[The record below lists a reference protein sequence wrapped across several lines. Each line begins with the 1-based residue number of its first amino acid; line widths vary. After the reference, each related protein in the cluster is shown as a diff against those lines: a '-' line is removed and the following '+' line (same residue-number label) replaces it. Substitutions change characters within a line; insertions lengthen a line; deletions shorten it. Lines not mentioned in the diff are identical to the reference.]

1 MWIKSSA
8 VYAEGAT
15 SVTFFCSLQQTY
27 VKNRRHL
34 RHCVHE
40 NISESFSRTLFK
52 FQFAPASKWASKC
65 ARQRQMLCVGERLT
79 HRVQQN
85 SEKELPPI
93 DELVQF
99 VWAAWVVFVE
109 DGVCEK
115 TTSLPGQHLQWEHT
129 ESITTKAGSTDAN
142 ATPALRWAAA
152 PPGGLPPHTLF
163 VHNNVVIIQLITPK
177 QTSRLLWVYMVIHG
191 NACTVKGIRGAE
203 YQSSVRGERC
213 PFRLW
218 YLKDG
223 KGVLRPEHRR
233 NKESGLRLIS
243 TEGQL
248 GKKWICFL
256 LNLLNIFKSILPYL
270 LSYSK
275 TN

>member
-1 MWIKSSA
+1 MQRWPHLWPFSAISNKSMWRIGGICTIVSRLFWKH
-8 VYAEGAT
+8 
-15 SVTFFCSLQQTY
+15 SLLEW
-27 VKNRRHL
+27 N
-34 RHCVHE
+34 E
-40 NISESFSRTLFK
+40 NISELFSRTLFK

-85 SEKELPPI
+85 SEEEFPPI

-115 TTSLPGQHLQWEHT
+115 TTSLPGQHLRWEHM
-129 ESITTKAGSTDAN
+129 ERITTKVGSTDAN
-142 ATPALRWAAA
+142 ATPALCRAAV

-163 VHNNVVIIQLITPK
+163 VHNNVVIIQLIKPK
-177 QTSRLLWVYMVIHG
+177 QTSGSLWVYMVIHG
-191 NACTVKGIRGAE
+191 NACTVKGVWGAE

-213 PFRLW
+213 PFRLL

-223 KGVLRPEHRR
+223 KGVLRPPGPTEHRR

-248 GKKWICFL
+248 GKK
-256 LNLLNIFKSILPYL
+256 
-270 LSYSK
+270 
-275 TN
+275 